1 MSIVRIQS
9 ISDPIAD
16 RNGNNYKVITL
27 EAPGFKEVTDPRTG
41 KSILALASPKTTK
54 KCVWESSYLD
64 GTKHYMYD
72 AEVGQPVYGS
82 IYTAS
87 VAPYDITDENGETR
101 TVDTYTGFVE
111 AMPSNANF
119 NSAVASMIR
128 DAGQELA
135 GNSAKNFNVAQEHQ
149 NDSEVEEL
157 ARVSAEEQVNEDSFA
172 E

>member
-9 ISDPIAD
+9 ISDPIED
-16 RNGNNYKVITL
+16 RNGNNYRVITL
-27 EAPGFKEVTDPRTG
+27 EAPAFKEVNDPKTG

-72 AEVGQPVYGS
+72 AEVGQAVYGS

-101 TVDTYTGFVE
+101 TVDTYTGFVQ
-111 AMPSNANF
+111 AMPSDANF
-119 NSAVASMIR
+119 NSAISTMIR

-135 GNSAKNFNVAQEHQ
+135 GNSAKNFNVAAEHQ
-149 NDSEVEEL
+149 NEVDEM
-157 ARVSAEEQVNEDSFA
+157 AKVSVEEQVNEDSFA